1 MACAQARTRKVE
13 AESKLAGLQQ
23 DLAELGNV
31 SGDQLGAE
39 EAETTRLH
47 QEIATAEGKKAALQM
62 SAAAVREEHG
72 LLQKELESLQ
82 LTVEAAKADVTN
94 AQQNLRSLRDKVR
107 CSSQRAGL
115 YTLMLLKKRRQ

>member
-1 MACAQARTRKVE
+1 ME

-31 SGDQLGAE
+31 SGDQLGSE

-94 AQQNLRSLRDKVR
+94 AQQNLRSLRDKV
-107 CSSQRAGL
+107 S
-115 YTLMLLKKRRQ
+115 